1 MSSFNT
7 NNVTDMSYMFYCC
20 EKLSKL
26 NLSSFNTI
34 NVNNMSEMFSSC
46 DNLNIIKINKSN
58 IKRFEEEI
66 NVSKLSF

>member
-1 MSSFNT
+1 MSE
-7 NNVTDMSYMFYCC
+7 MFYYC
-20 EKLSKL
+20 KNLSEL
-26 NLSSFNTI
+26 NLSSFNI
-34 NVNNMSEMFSSC
+34 NVPDMYGMFYSC